1 MKRPH
6 YIRSFFIHIAALLLL
21 LAFGFKG
28 VTPVEEPYQHFI
40 TVDFSQADNTQAAP
54 KKSSTKR
61 NVNENKAPK
70 APSKSNTQSK
80 KTNAAPAP
88 IQEKVMDETEL
99 PTSQKPQVTPS
110 EPKTVVDPGPTPE
123 ELAEQ
128 KREAEL
134 AKKKSMFADLLAKSK
149 KSESSNDDNSD
160 LGTETSSNGTT
171 TGKSYS
177 NGNIKGALGNRQ
189 VLKVPT
195 IKDDSQK
202 KGRVVVKICVDGSGN
217 VISSEYTMM
226 GSTTSDTYLIGL
238 AEEGVLGYKFSESSN
253 PKECGKVVINFLLK

>member
-6 YIRSFFIHIAALLLL
+6 YIRSFFIHIVAILLL

-28 VTPVEEPYQHFI
+28 VTPEEPSYQHVI
-40 TVDFSQADNTQAAP
+40 MVDFSQAQNAQAAP
-54 KKSSTKR
+54 SKKGVKR
-61 NVNENKAPK
+61 NVNENKSQKPTSA
-70 APSKSNTQSK
+70 AKSEPVRNQPT
-80 KTNAAPAP
+80 PAP
-88 IQEKVMDETEL
+88 IKEKAKEETEL
-99 PTSQKPQVTPS
+99 PTSQKPQVTPPKP
-110 EPKTVVDPGPTPE
+110 EPTPDPGPTPE
-123 ELAEQ
+123 ELAAQ

-149 KSESSNDDNSD
+149 KSTSTDSGEKGEAPDDGD
-160 LGTETSSNGTT
+160 NGTT

-177 NGNIKGALGNRQ
+177 NGNIKGELGNRQ

-195 IKDDSQK
+195 IKDESQK
-202 KGRVVVKICVDGSGN
+202 KGRVVVKICVDGSGD

-238 AEEGVLGYKFSESSN
+238 AEKGVMGYKFSESPN